1 VLLEEEEEERNRIT
15 SSLAITLLD
24 PPEEGAPVSFSEA
37 TTASTKRF
45 KDSDDDDDCSDG
57 DDFTNVFSFNKRNA
71 DGHILLLIVEFS
83 FSSRENTNTFNRKIP
98 SVMCNCTAA
107 CSFCVLF
114 VLEY

>member
-1 VLLEEEEEERNRIT
+1 MFETDRTRFEEEDKERNRIT

-24 PPEEGAPVSFSEA
+24 PPEEETPVSFSEA

-71 DGHILLLIVEFS
+71 DGHILLRIVELVFVEGEHEHEQKDS
-83 FSSRENTNTFNRKIP
+83 FRA
-98 SVMCNCTAA
+98 V
-107 CSFCVLF
+107 
-114 VLEY
+114 